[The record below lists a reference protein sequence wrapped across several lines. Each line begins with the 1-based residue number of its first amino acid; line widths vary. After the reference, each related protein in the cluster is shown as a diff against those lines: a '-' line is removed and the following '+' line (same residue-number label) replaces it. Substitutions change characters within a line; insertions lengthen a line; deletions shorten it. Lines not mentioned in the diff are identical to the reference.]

1 MKKVRWGVLS
11 TATIGLNQG
20 IPAIQRSENAELVAL
35 ASRGEKG
42 RAKAEELSIP
52 KYYDSYEKL
61 LADPGIESVYI
72 PLPNHLHLEWAVKAA
87 RQGKHVLCEKPA
99 FLHAE
104 DTKKMVEACRE
115 HGVYFMEAFMYQF
128 HPQHDRVKEIIDS
141 GEIGEVKLMRSSF
154 SFYIQ
159 DRVENIRLSKEKGGG
174 SIYDVGCYS
183 IHAARSILQSE
194 PIEVQAFSDL
204 DPDTG
209 VDLSSIVHM
218 KLENGIP
225 VVFDC
230 SFDMANREEYEVV
243 GTQGTITVNRAFRP
257 DVYGGEGLILIQT
270 KEGQREEKVT
280 GDQYRSQ
287 IEHFSSCILE
297 GKEPS
302 YTLEETYQNMQAIDA
317 CYESIAKRQLVSL

>member
-11 TATIGLNQG
+11 TATIGLTQG
-20 IPAIQRSENAELVAL
+20 IPAIQRSENAELVGL
-35 ASRGEKG
+35 ASRGDRGK
-42 RAKAEELSIP
+42 AKAEELSIP
-52 KYYDSYEKL
+52 RYYESYEKL
-61 LADPGIESVYI
+61 LDDPEIESVYI

-87 RQGKHVLCEKPA
+87 RKGKHVLCEKPA
-99 FLHAE
+99 FLHAK
-104 DTKKMVEACRE
+104 DTKGMAEVCRE
-115 HGVYFMEAFMYQF
+115 QGVYFMEAFMYQF
-128 HPQHDRVKEIIDS
+128 HPQHERVKKIIAS

-154 SFYIQ
+154 SFYISN
-159 DRVENIRLSKEKGGG
+159 REENIRLSKEKGGG

-194 PIEVQAFSDL
+194 PVEIQAFSDL
-204 DPDTG
+204 DPSTG
-209 VDLSSIVHM
+209 VDLSSVVHM
-218 KLENGIP
+218 KLENGSP

-243 GTQGTITVNRAFRP
+243 GTKGTITVNRAFRP
-257 DVYGGEGLILIQT
+257 DVYGGEGLILIRT

-287 IEHFSSCILE
+287 IEHFSACILD

-302 YTLEETYQNMQAIDA
+302 YTLEETYKNMLAIDA
-317 CYESIAKRQLVSL
+317 CYQSIQKRQLVNL